1 VPEPPADH
9 PEERAFA
16 EAVARAD
23 PAAVARFEQ
32 EYLGPLGRVLASMKL
47 DASTLDEVRQGVR
60 ERLLVPTAEGTVRLV
75 AYAGQGRLAGLVQVT
90 ASRIALDLVRAR
102 TRDTQGRDD
111 DALAWLT
118 AHDPDP
124 ALVALKRLASQHFRE
139 AFARAVE
146 GLDPRE
152 RNVLTLHLRQGV
164 TLEKLA
170 EMYGV
175 HRATVVRWLAGARA
189 SILSRTRREL
199 ATRMHVELGE
209 VDGIIA
215 LLESRLDASVERLF
229 ASQE

>member
-1 VPEPPADH
+1 MSEPIDH

-16 EAVARAD
+16 VAVAGAD
-23 PAAVARFEQ
+23 PVAVARFER
-32 EYLGPLGRVLASMKL
+32 EFLGPLVRVLASMKL
-47 DASTLDEVRQGVR
+47 DPVTLDEVRQGVR
-60 ERLLVPTAEGTVRLV
+60 ERLLVPTEDGSVRLV
-75 AYAGQGRLAGLVQVT
+75 TYAGRGRLEGLVHVT

-102 TRDTQGRDD
+102 TRDAHTRDD
-111 DALAWLT
+111 NALGWLS

-124 ALVALKRLASQHFRE
+124 ALAAMKRLASQHFRE

-175 HRATVVRWLAGARA
+175 HRGTVVRWLAGARA
-189 SILSRTRREL
+189 SILTRTRHEL
-199 ATRMHVELGE
+199 AARMNVDLRE

-229 ASQE
+229 SSEG